1 MKYSK
6 FVSSSRRKC
15 RKAHFSASSGVL
27 RKILSSPL
35 SKELRAKYNVRS
47 LPVRKGDEIKVARGT
62 FKDKTGIV
70 KSVFRRKGLVYFT
83 TGTRYKINGNSVDVG
98 VHPSKVYITKIFENK
113 DRLDLIGRKAARRES
128 YFTKK
133 NSKSKCS

>member
-35 SKELRAKYNVRS
+35 SKELRAKYNVRLVACIFFNSTLVLKFFRS

-98 VHPSKVYITKIFENK
+98 VHPSKVYFI
-113 DRLDLIGRKAARRES
+113 
-128 YFTKK
+128 
-133 NSKSKCS
+133 